1 MEDIKS
7 RLKLRSDKLDKTE
20 EPVIVES
27 TKDVS
32 LLSSETIELLNY
44 RIQQE
49 QFSSR
54 IYEAFALWLENE
66 SLPNLAKLYK
76 KYAQEELTHADW
88 AKEHLLS
95 YNIKPKL
102 KSLGDPEDQ
111 FSFSSVQNILD
122 LTLQHEKDIT
132 NQCNELASYALKN
145 GDHVLYVLGTKY
157 CKEQVEE
164 LNKAFTLLSAYN
176 RTSDDLV
183 FDHYIGDL

>member
-1 MEDIKS
+1 MDPSK
-7 RLKLRSDKLDKTE
+7 LKLKVPDTETKE
-20 EPVIVES
+20 EPKTS
-27 TKDVS
+27 SKDVCM
-32 LLSSETIELLNY
+32 LSPETIELLNY

-66 SLPNLAKLYK
+66 SLPNLASLYE
-76 KYAQEELTHADW
+76 KYAQEELIHAKW

-102 KSLGDPEDQ
+102 KPLYDPEIA
-111 FSFSSVQNILD
+111 FSFSSIQNILD

-132 NQCNELASYALKN
+132 NQCNALAAHALKN
-145 GDHVLYVLGTKY
+145 GDHILYSLATKY
-157 CKEQVEE
+157 CKEQAEE
-164 LNKAFTLLSAYN
+164 LNKAFTLLSAYK

-183 FDHYIGDL
+183 FDHYIGDLG